1 MGRWL
6 LASLLLVASPAL
18 AAPDATV
25 SISNFR
31 FQPDTLEVPAGTSVT
46 WRNGDEEI
54 HAVVAADG
62 SFASPGMDTDQS
74 FTHTFS
80 APGRY
85 AYRCALHPHMSGV
98 IVVR

>member
-6 LASLLLVASPAL
+6 LIAAL
-18 AAPDATV
+18 AAQVQIA
-25 SISNFR
+25 NFR
-31 FQPDTLEVPAGTSVT
+31 FEPQTVEIPAGSSVT

-62 SFASPGMDTDQS
+62 SFASPGMDTDGT
-74 FTHTFS
+74 FTRAFPT
-80 APGRY
+80 PGTY
-85 AYRCALHPHMSGV
+85 AYRCALHPQMTGT